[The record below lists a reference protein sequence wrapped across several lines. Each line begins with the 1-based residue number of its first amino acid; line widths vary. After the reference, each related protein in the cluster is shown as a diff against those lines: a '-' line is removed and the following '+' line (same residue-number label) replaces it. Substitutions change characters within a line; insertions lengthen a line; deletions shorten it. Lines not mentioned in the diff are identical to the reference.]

1 VLAEDVDDSS
11 GYSAMTC
18 EAVRPGKWAL
28 PPLTGYILVHKW
40 TIRHSCCE
48 ASVTSGRSGRDRP
61 ILQARPGRSPAASC
75 RWPQTGA
82 DKPAMV
88 ARQAVEITIHPKCR
102 AINRPMIYSSHQE
115 MSIRFI
121 NVSVSLH
128 DRTRPTSRT
137 HYVRVFADSR
147 LFRRIGSVGHE
158 RPDQRLGLIDTI
170 IVCT

>member
-1 VLAEDVDDSS
+1 
-11 GYSAMTC
+11 
-18 EAVRPGKWAL
+18 
-28 PPLTGYILVHKW
+28 
-40 TIRHSCCE
+40 
-48 ASVTSGRSGRDRP
+48 
-61 ILQARPGRSPAASC
+61 
-75 RWPQTGA
+75 
-82 DKPAMV
+82 
-88 ARQAVEITIHPKCR
+88 
-102 AINRPMIYSSHQE
+102 MIYSSHQE

-147 LFRRIGSVGHE
+147 LFRRLGSVGHE